1 VSNDPAAEADNVAS
15 AAPEGRIRNSRRFGR
30 PRRLLVAGA
39 LVAALA
45 GVALAAPSWADTTT
59 VYAALGD
66 SYASG
71 LGAGSYD
78 PASGACQRSPQ
89 SAAALW
95 VARHPGTSF
104 SFAACSGATTD
115 DLLNNQLG
123 ALSGATTQ
131 VTVTIGGNDAGFVP
145 VLTTC
150 VLDTDAACLTAVQQ
164 AEAYMT
170 SVLPGRL
177 DQTYAAIR
185 AKAPNARLLVL
196 GYPRLFEL
204 TASCDQSGVD
214 YYKRGLLN
222 HGADILD
229 QVIASEAGAARST
242 FVDVRPVFS
251 GHGVCSG
258 DPWINA
264 ITSPITDSFHPC
276 ATGYSSG
283 YLAALLEV
291 TG

>member
-1 VSNDPAAEADNVAS
+1 M
-15 AAPEGRIRNSRRFGR
+15 RIRKGLT
-30 PRRLLVAGA
+30 RRLLGAGVV
-39 LVAALA
+39 LAALT
-45 GVALAAPSWADTTT
+45 GVVVATPSWAATTP

-71 LGAGSYD
+71 VGAAPYD
-78 PASGACQRSPQ
+78 PASGGCERSPQ
-89 SAAALW
+89 SAAARW
-95 VARHPGTSF
+95 AAGHPGTSF
-104 SFAACSGATTD
+104 SFVACSGATTTD
-115 DLLNNQLG
+115 VLTNQLG
-123 ALSGATTQ
+123 VLSDATTQ
-131 VTVTIGGNDAGFVP
+131 VTITIGGNDAGFIP
-145 VLTTC
+145 VLRTC
-150 VLDTDAACLTAVQQ
+150 LSDTDAACLVALQQ
-164 AEAYMT
+164 AEAYV
-170 SVLPGRL
+170 SAVLPGQL
-177 DQTYAAIR
+177 DATYAAIR
-185 AKAPNARLLVL
+185 AKAPQARLIVL